1 MKNYFASFIPAV
13 KAILGIEAWSKDA
26 DKKDA
31 LLEEQKQKL
40 KALNFNDTFINGFCE
55 ALKDGFPED
64 SSRKDGDSGTKG
76 SGPDPNTSNA
86 VIQGLLGDM
95 TAKLV
100 AAQEEIAVLT
110 KEKGELSQEVSAK
123 QTEITGLQ
131 TKIQALS
138 GLAEQDGG
146 KGSQH
151 ARLEPDAKDIVMNW
165 DDEKQLGGLSGEMF
179 AMDRPYNQRLRAEML
194 YRKGLTVQV
203 PTASSIDYSRLK
215 EDLGAFYRIPWQER
229 LQSFLTLLPSIES
242 IFPLES
248 GYQDLA
254 VLTNIWLGEFSQADN
269 TASDFDNVTKGNY
282 EFDNETLRMSSVMF
296 AHKFKDLKALEKS
309 WIGSYNKE
317 GSQVIKWSFIEYILA
332 ETAKKLHNER
342 EQRRINGVRKEP
354 DLNKPGRAMEAAD
367 GLYEFLNKKVNG
379 HIDINNGKLVYQV
392 KPFELG
398 TLSPEN
404 IGEKIYLGT
413 SMIPA
418 VLRDSGSLALYM
430 PSHMIVWYH
439 KYNEMHYGQ
448 NQDYK
453 AGIMFVKE
461 YPSVKLIPVP
471 NADNHHR
478 IFWTMEGNIH
488 LFEHQSGEMTRF
500 NIEQQD
506 WTLKVWSNWK
516 ESVWAYA
523 VGFKY
528 TKKEDMDYTRQMIFC
543 NEYDR
548 PASYFVEADKDA
560 QPSAGSHTSIVTAS
574 NTNLLAITDIENAEV
589 GSVITLKCG
598 SVNKGVKI
606 DKSGK
611 FDLISAAWEP
621 KKGDMIRLMKRQ
633 DGKFIEL
640 GRETGATGALQFPDD
655 EATPSLQGGDV
666 FVTGANTTP
675 TAITN
680 FTDAVPGKTYTIHGN
695 GDKNASTIAAGGNF
709 VLTSEMTLGT
719 GKFIRLV
726 KADDG
731 KFYEVAR
738 G

>member
-1 MKNYFASFIPAV
+1 M
-13 KAILGIEAWSKDA
+13 G
-26 DKKDA
+26 
-31 LLEEQKQKL
+31 
-40 KALNFNDTFINGFCE
+40 FNETFLTGFCE
-55 ALKDGFPED
+55 ALSNDFPDDKSQGSTENGTVIPDD
-64 SSRKDGDSGTKG
+64 SA
-76 SGPDPNTSNA
+76 SNA
-86 VIQGLLGDM
+86 VIKGLLADI
-95 TAKLV
+95 TAKL
-100 AAQEEIAVLT
+100 ATAQVEIETLT
-110 KEKGELSQEVSAK
+110 KEKGELSTEVVAK
-123 QTEITGLQ
+123 RTEITGLNQ
-131 TKIQALS
+131 KIKMLS
-138 GLAEQDGG
+138 DMAELD
-146 KGSQH
+146 KGTGAQNGTII
-151 ARLEPDAKDIVMNW
+151 PDAKNIVLNW
-165 DDEKQLGGLSGEMF
+165 DDDKQLGGITGEMYG
-179 AMDRPYNQRLRAEML
+179 MDRAYNQRLRAEML
-194 YRKGLTVQV
+194 YRKGIAVQV

-215 EDLGAFYRIPWQER
+215 EDLGAFYRVPWQDR
-229 LQSFLTLLPSIES
+229 LQSFLMVLPSIES

-282 EFDNETLRMSSVMF
+282 EFDNETLRMFSVMF

-342 EQRRINGVRKEP
+342 EQRRVNGVRKEP
-354 DLNKPGRAMEAAD
+354 DLNKPGRAMGAAD
-367 GLYEFLNKKVNG
+367 GIYEFLNKKVVG

-404 IGEKIYLGT
+404 IGEKVYQAT

-418 VLRDSGSLALYM
+418 VLRDSGTLALYM

-439 KYNEMHYGQ
+439 KYNELHYAQ

-453 AGIMFVKE
+453 ANIMYVKE
-461 YPSVKLIPVP
+461 YPSVKLIAVP

-478 IFWTMEGNIH
+478 IFWTLEGNIH
-488 LFEHQSGEMTRF
+488 TFEDQPGEMTKF

-516 ESVWAYA
+516 ESTWAYA

-528 TKKEDMDYTRQMIFC
+528 TKKEDMDYSRQMIFC

-548 PASYFVEADKDA
+548 PASYFIEADKDA
-560 QPSAGSHTSIVTAS
+560 QPSAKYHTSIVTVA
-574 NTNLLAITDIENAEV
+574 NTNLLAITDIEDAEV
-589 GSVITLKCG
+589 GKIVTLKCG
-598 SVNKGVKI
+598 NTNKGVKI
-606 DKSGK
+606 DKSGN
-611 FDLISAAWEP
+611 FSLISEAWNP
-621 KKGDMIRLMKRQ
+621 KKGDMIRLMKRD
-633 DGKFIEL
+633 DGKFIEI
-640 GRETGATGALQFPDD
+640 GRETGAADALQFAPD
-655 EATPSLQGGDV
+655 ETTPSLQGGSV
-666 FVTGANTTP
+666 FVTGENTKA

-680 FTDAVPGKTYTIHGN
+680 FTDAIAGKTYTTHGS
-695 GDKNASTIAAGGNF
+695 GKENASTIATGGSF
-709 VLTSEMTLGT
+709 VLTSALTLST
-719 GKFIRLV
+719 GKFIKLV
-726 KADDG
+726 KTDDG

>member
-64 SSRKDGDSGTKG
+64 SSRKDGESGTKG

-86 VIQGLLGDM
+86 VIQGLLADM

-100 AAQEEIAVLT
+100 TAQEEIAVLT

-203 PTASSIDYSRLK
+203 PTASSIDYSH
-215 EDLGAFYRIPWQER
+215 LGAFYRIPWQER

-367 GLYEFLNKKVNG
+367 GLYEFLGKKVNG

-430 PSHMIVWYH
+430 PSHMVVWYH

-574 NTNLLAITDIENAEV
+574 NTNLLAITDIENAVV

-621 KKGDMIRLMKRQ
+621 KKGDMIRLMKRE

-655 EATPSLQGGDV
+655 EATPSLKGGDV

-709 VLTSEMTLGT
+709 VLTSGMTLGT

>member
-64 SSRKDGDSGTKG
+64 SSRKDGESGTKG

-86 VIQGLLGDM
+86 VIQGLLADM

-100 AAQEEIAVLT
+100 TAQEEIAVLT

-131 TKIQALS
+131 TKIQTLS

-560 QPSAGSHTSIVTAS
+560 SHTSIVTAG

-640 GRETGATGALQFPDD
+640 GRETGATGALQFPDN

>member
-86 VIQGLLGDM
+86 VIQGLLADM

-100 AAQEEIAVLT
+100 TAQEEIAVLT

-131 TKIQALS
+131 TKIQTLS

-342 EQRRINGVRKEP
+342 EQRRINSVRKEP

-430 PSHMIVWYH
+430 PS
-439 KYNEMHYGQ
+439 YNEMHYGQ

-574 NTNLLAITDIENAEV
+574 NTNLLAITDIENAVV

>member
-1 MKNYFASFIPAV
+1 MKNRFSQFVPAV
-13 KAILGIEAWSKDA
+13 MAILGIKDWNKDA
-26 DKKDA
+26 DKKNA
-31 LLEEQKQKL
+31 LLAEEKEKL
-40 KALNFNDTFINGFCE
+40 KNMGFNETFLTGFCE
-55 ALKDGFPED
+55 ALSNDFPDDKPQGSTENGTVIPED
-64 SSRKDGDSGTKG
+64 SA
-76 SGPDPNTSNA
+76 SNA
-86 VIQGLLGDM
+86 VIKGLLADI
-95 TAKLV
+95 TAKL
-100 AAQEEIAVLT
+100 ATAQVEIETLA
-110 KEKGELSQEVSAK
+110 KEKGELSTEVAAK
-123 QTEITGLQ
+123 RTEITGLNQ
-131 TKIQALS
+131 KIKTLS
-138 GLAEQDGG
+138 DMAELD
-146 KGSQH
+146 KGTGAQNGTII
-151 ARLEPDAKDIVMNW
+151 PDAKNIVLNW
-165 DDEKQLGGLSGEMF
+165 DDDKQLGGITGEMYG
-179 AMDRPYNQRLRAEML
+179 MDRAYNQRLRAEML
-194 YRKGLTVQV
+194 YRKGIAVQV

-215 EDLGAFYRIPWQER
+215 EDLGAFYRVPWQDR
-229 LQSFLTLLPSIES
+229 LQSFLMVLPSIES

-282 EFDNETLRMSSVMF
+282 EFDNETLRMFSVMF

-342 EQRRINGVRKEP
+342 EQRRVNGVRKEP
-354 DLNKPGRAMEAAD
+354 DLNKPGRAMGAAD
-367 GLYEFLNKKVNG
+367 GIYEFLNKKVVG

-404 IGEKIYLGT
+404 IGEKVYQAT

-418 VLRDSGSLALYM
+418 VLRDSGTLALYM

-439 KYNEMHYGQ
+439 KYNELHYAQ

-453 AGIMFVKE
+453 ANIMYVKE
-461 YPSVKLIPVP
+461 YPSVKLIAVP

-478 IFWTMEGNIH
+478 IFWTLEGNIH
-488 LFEHQSGEMTRF
+488 TFEDQPGEMTKF

-516 ESVWAYA
+516 ESTWAYA

-528 TKKEDMDYTRQMIFC
+528 TKKEDMDYSRQMIFC

-548 PASYFVEADKDA
+548 PASYFIEADKDA
-560 QPSAGSHTSIVTAS
+560 QPSAKYHTSIVTVA
-574 NTNLLAITDIENAEV
+574 NTNLLAITDIEDAEV
-589 GSVITLKCG
+589 GKIVTLKCG
-598 SVNKGVKI
+598 NTNKGVKI
-606 DKSGK
+606 DKSGN
-611 FDLISAAWEP
+611 FSLISEAWNP
-621 KKGDMIRLMKRQ
+621 KKGDMIRLMKRD
-633 DGKFIEL
+633 DGKFIEI
-640 GRETGATGALQFPDD
+640 GRETGAADALQFAPD
-655 EATPSLQGGDV
+655 ETTPSLQGGSV
-666 FVTGANTTP
+666 FVTGENTKA

-680 FTDAVPGKTYTIHGN
+680 FTDAIAGKTYTIHGN
-695 GDKNASTIAAGGNF
+695 GKENASTIATGGSF
-709 VLTSEMTLGT
+709 VLTSALTLST
-719 GKFIRLV
+719 GKFIKLV
-726 KADDG
+726 KTDDG

>member
-64 SSRKDGDSGTKG
+64 SSRKDGESGTKG

-86 VIQGLLGDM
+86 VIQGLLADM

-100 AAQEEIAVLT
+100 TAQEEIAVLT

-367 GLYEFLNKKVNG
+367 GLYEFLGKKVNG

-430 PSHMIVWYH
+430 PSHMVVWYH

-478 IFWTMEGNIH
+478 MEGNIH

-560 QPSAGSHTSIVTAS
+560 QPSAGSHTSIVTAG
-574 NTNLLAITDIENAEV
+574 NTNLLAITDIENAVV

-621 KKGDMIRLMKRQ
+621 KKGDMIRLMKRE

-709 VLTSEMTLGT
+709 VLTSGMTLGT

>member
-1 MKNYFASFIPAV
+1 MKNRFSQFVPAV
-13 KAILGIEAWSKDA
+13 MAILGIKDWNKDA
-26 DKKDA
+26 DKKNA
-31 LLEEQKQKL
+31 LLAEEKEKL
-40 KALNFNDTFINGFCE
+40 KNMGFNETFLTGFCE
-55 ALKDGFPED
+55 ALSNDFPDDKSQGSTENGTVIPDD
-64 SSRKDGDSGTKG
+64 SA
-76 SGPDPNTSNA
+76 SNA
-86 VIQGLLGDM
+86 VIKGLLADI
-95 TAKLV
+95 TAKL
-100 AAQEEIAVLT
+100 ATAQVEIETLT
-110 KEKGELSQEVSAK
+110 KEKGELSTEVVAK
-123 QTEITGLQ
+123 RTEITGLNQ
-131 TKIQALS
+131 KIKMLS
-138 GLAEQDGG
+138 DMAELD
-146 KGSQH
+146 KGTGAQNGTII
-151 ARLEPDAKDIVMNW
+151 PDAKNIVLNW
-165 DDEKQLGGLSGEMF
+165 DDDKQLGGITGEMYG
-179 AMDRPYNQRLRAEML
+179 MDRAYNQRLRAEML
-194 YRKGLTVQV
+194 YRKGIAVQV

-215 EDLGAFYRIPWQER
+215 EDLGAFYRVPWQDR
-229 LQSFLTLLPSIES
+229 LQSFLMVLPSIES

-282 EFDNETLRMSSVMF
+282 EFDNETLRMFSVMF

-342 EQRRINGVRKEP
+342 EQRRVNGVRKEP
-354 DLNKPGRAMEAAD
+354 DLNKPGRAMGAAD
-367 GLYEFLNKKVNG
+367 GIYEFLNKKVVG

-404 IGEKIYLGT
+404 IGEKVYQAT

-418 VLRDSGSLALYM
+418 VLRDSGTLALYM

-439 KYNEMHYGQ
+439 KYNELHYAQ

-453 AGIMFVKE
+453 ANIMYVKE
-461 YPSVKLIPVP
+461 YPSVKLIAVP

-478 IFWTMEGNIH
+478 IFWTLEGNIH
-488 LFEHQSGEMTRF
+488 TFEDQPGEMTKF

-516 ESVWAYA
+516 ESTWAYA

-528 TKKEDMDYTRQMIFC
+528 TKKEDMDYSRQMIFC

-548 PASYFVEADKDA
+548 PASYFIEADKDA
-560 QPSAGSHTSIVTAS
+560 QPSAKYHTSIVTVA
-574 NTNLLAITDIENAEV
+574 NTNLLAITDIEDAEV
-589 GSVITLKCG
+589 GKIVTLKCG
-598 SVNKGVKI
+598 NTNKGVKI
-606 DKSGK
+606 DKSGN
-611 FDLISAAWEP
+611 FSLISEAWNP
-621 KKGDMIRLMKRQ
+621 KKGDMIRLMKRD
-633 DGKFIEL
+633 DGKFIEI
-640 GRETGATGALQFPDD
+640 GRETGATDALQFAPD
-655 EATPSLQGGDV
+655 ETTPSLQGGSV
-666 FVTGANTTP
+666 FVTGENTKA

-680 FTDAVPGKTYTIHGN
+680 FTDAIAGKTYTIHGS
-695 GDKNASTIAAGGNF
+695 GKENASTIATGGSF
-709 VLTSEMTLGT
+709 VLTSALTLST
-719 GKFIRLV
+719 GKFIKLV
-726 KADDG
+726 KTDDG

>member
-1 MKNYFASFIPAV
+1 MKNRFSQFVPAV
-13 KAILGIEAWSKDA
+13 MAILGIKDWNKDA
-26 DKKDA
+26 DKKNA
-31 LLEEQKQKL
+31 LLAEEKEKL
-40 KALNFNDTFINGFCE
+40 KNMGFNETFLTGFCE
-55 ALKDGFPED
+55 ALSNDFPDDKSQGSTENGTVIPDD
-64 SSRKDGDSGTKG
+64 SA
-76 SGPDPNTSNA
+76 SNA
-86 VIQGLLGDM
+86 VIKGLLADI
-95 TAKLV
+95 TAKL
-100 AAQEEIAVLT
+100 ATAQVEIETLT
-110 KEKGELSQEVSAK
+110 KEKGELSTEVVAK
-123 QTEITGLQ
+123 RTEITGLNQ
-131 TKIQALS
+131 KIKMLS
-138 GLAEQDGG
+138 DMAELD
-146 KGSQH
+146 KGTGAQNGTII
-151 ARLEPDAKDIVMNW
+151 PDAKNIVLNW
-165 DDEKQLGGLSGEMF
+165 DDDKQLGGITGEMYG
-179 AMDRPYNQRLRAEML
+179 MDRAYNQRLRAEML
-194 YRKGLTVQV
+194 YRKGIAVQV

-215 EDLGAFYRIPWQER
+215 EDLGAFYRVPWQDR
-229 LQSFLTLLPSIES
+229 LQSFLMVLPSIES

-282 EFDNETLRMSSVMF
+282 EFDNETLRMFSVMF

-342 EQRRINGVRKEP
+342 EQRRVNGVRKEP
-354 DLNKPGRAMEAAD
+354 DLNKPGRAMGAAD
-367 GLYEFLNKKVNG
+367 GIYEFLNKKVVG

-404 IGEKIYLGT
+404 IGEKVYQAT

-418 VLRDSGSLALYM
+418 VLRDSGTLALYM

-439 KYNEMHYGQ
+439 KYNELHYAQ

-453 AGIMFVKE
+453 ANIMYVKE
-461 YPSVKLIPVP
+461 YPSVKLIAVP

-478 IFWTMEGNIH
+478 IFWTLEGNIH
-488 LFEHQSGEMTRF
+488 TFEDQPGEMTKF

-516 ESVWAYA
+516 ESTWAYA

-528 TKKEDMDYTRQMIFC
+528 TKKEDMDYSRQMIFC

-548 PASYFVEADKDA
+548 PASYFIEADKDA
-560 QPSAGSHTSIVTAS
+560 QPSAKYHTSIVTVA
-574 NTNLLAITDIENAEV
+574 NTNLLAITDIEDAEV
-589 GSVITLKCG
+589 GKIVTLKCG
-598 SVNKGVKI
+598 NTNKGVKI
-606 DKSGK
+606 DKSGN
-611 FDLISAAWEP
+611 FSLISEAWNP
-621 KKGDMIRLMKRQ
+621 KKGDMIRLMKRD
-633 DGKFIEL
+633 DGKFIEI
-640 GRETGATGALQFPDD
+640 GRETGAADALQFAPD
-655 EATPSLQGGDV
+655 ETTPSLQGGSV
-666 FVTGANTTP
+666 FVIGENTKA

-680 FTDAVPGKTYTIHGN
+680 FTDAIAGKTYTIHGS
-695 GDKNASTIAAGGNF
+695 GKENASTIATGGSF
-709 VLTSEMTLGT
+709 VLTSALTLST
-719 GKFIRLV
+719 GKFIKLV
-726 KADDG
+726 KTDDG

>member
-64 SSRKDGDSGTKG
+64 SARKDGESDTKG

-86 VIQGLLGDM
+86 VIQGLLADM

-100 AAQEEIAVLT
+100 TAQEEIAVLT

-269 TASDFDNVTKGNY
+269 TASNY

-560 QPSAGSHTSIVTAS
+560 QPSAGSHTSIVTAG

-640 GRETGATGALQFPDD
+640 GRETGATGALQFPDN

-709 VLTSEMTLGT
+709 VLTSEMTFGT

>member
-1 MKNYFASFIPAV
+1 M
-13 KAILGIEAWSKDA
+13 G
-26 DKKDA
+26 
-31 LLEEQKQKL
+31 
-40 KALNFNDTFINGFCE
+40 FNETFLTGFCE
-55 ALKDGFPED
+55 ALSNDFPDDKSQGSTENGTVIPDD
-64 SSRKDGDSGTKG
+64 SA
-76 SGPDPNTSNA
+76 SNA
-86 VIQGLLGDM
+86 VIKGLLADI
-95 TAKLV
+95 TAKL
-100 AAQEEIAVLT
+100 ATAQVEIETLT
-110 KEKGELSQEVSAK
+110 KEKGELSTEVVAK
-123 QTEITGLQ
+123 RTEITGLNQ
-131 TKIQALS
+131 KIKMLS
-138 GLAEQDGG
+138 DMAELD
-146 KGSQH
+146 KGTGAQNGTII
-151 ARLEPDAKDIVMNW
+151 PDAKNIVLNW
-165 DDEKQLGGLSGEMF
+165 DDDKQLGGITGEMYG
-179 AMDRPYNQRLRAEML
+179 MDRAYNQRLRAEML
-194 YRKGLTVQV
+194 YRKGIAVQV

-215 EDLGAFYRIPWQER
+215 EDLGAFYRVPWQDR
-229 LQSFLTLLPSIES
+229 LQSFLMVLPSIES

-282 EFDNETLRMSSVMF
+282 EFDNETLRMFSVMF

-342 EQRRINGVRKEP
+342 EQRRVNGVRKEP
-354 DLNKPGRAMEAAD
+354 DLNKPGRAMGAAD
-367 GLYEFLNKKVNG
+367 GIYEFLNKKVVG

-404 IGEKIYLGT
+404 IGEKVYQAT

-418 VLRDSGSLALYM
+418 VLRDSGTLALYM

-439 KYNEMHYGQ
+439 KYNELHYAQ

-453 AGIMFVKE
+453 ANIMYVKE
-461 YPSVKLIPVP
+461 YPSVKLIAVP

-478 IFWTMEGNIH
+478 IFWTLEGNIH
-488 LFEHQSGEMTRF
+488 TFEDQPGEMTKF

-516 ESVWAYA
+516 ESTWAYA

-528 TKKEDMDYTRQMIFC
+528 TKKEDMDYSRQMIFC

-548 PASYFVEADKDA
+548 PASYFIEADKDA
-560 QPSAGSHTSIVTAS
+560 QPSAKYHTSIVTVA
-574 NTNLLAITDIENAEV
+574 NTNLLAITDIEDAEV
-589 GSVITLKCG
+589 GKIVTLKCG
-598 SVNKGVKI
+598 NTNKGVKI
-606 DKSGK
+606 DKSGN
-611 FDLISAAWEP
+611 FSLISEAWNP
-621 KKGDMIRLMKRQ
+621 KKGDMIRLMKRD
-633 DGKFIEL
+633 DGKFIEI
-640 GRETGATGALQFPDD
+640 GRETGAADALQFAPD
-655 EATPSLQGGDV
+655 ETTPSLQGGSV
-666 FVTGANTTP
+666 FVTGENTKA

-680 FTDAVPGKTYTIHGN
+680 FTDAIAGKTYTIHGS
-695 GDKNASTIAAGGNF
+695 GKENASTIATGGSF
-709 VLTSEMTLGT
+709 VLTSALTLST
-719 GKFIRLV
+719 GKFIKLV
-726 KADDG
+726 KTDDG

>member
-1 MKNYFASFIPAV
+1 MKNRFSQFVPAV
-13 KAILGIEAWSKDA
+13 MAILGIKDWNKDA
-26 DKKDA
+26 DKKNA
-31 LLEEQKQKL
+31 LLAEEKEKL
-40 KALNFNDTFINGFCE
+40 KNMGFNETFLTGFCE
-55 ALKDGFPED
+55 ALSNDFPDDKSQGSTENGTVIPDD
-64 SSRKDGDSGTKG
+64 SA
-76 SGPDPNTSNA
+76 SNA
-86 VIQGLLGDM
+86 VIKGLLADI
-95 TAKLV
+95 TAKL
-100 AAQEEIAVLT
+100 ATAQVEIETLT
-110 KEKGELSQEVSAK
+110 KEKGELSTDVVAK
-123 QTEITGLQ
+123 RTEITGLNQ
-131 TKIQALS
+131 KIKMLS
-138 GLAEQDGG
+138 DMAELD
-146 KGSQH
+146 KGTGAQNGTII
-151 ARLEPDAKDIVMNW
+151 PDAKNIVLNW
-165 DDEKQLGGLSGEMF
+165 DDDKQLGGITGEMYG
-179 AMDRPYNQRLRAEML
+179 MDRAYNQRLRAEML
-194 YRKGLTVQV
+194 YRKGIAVQV

-215 EDLGAFYRIPWQER
+215 EDLGAFYRVPWQDR
-229 LQSFLTLLPSIES
+229 LQSFLMVLPSIES

-282 EFDNETLRMSSVMF
+282 EFDNETLRMFSVMF

-342 EQRRINGVRKEP
+342 EQRRVNGVRKEP
-354 DLNKPGRAMEAAD
+354 DLNKPGRAMGAAD
-367 GLYEFLNKKVNG
+367 GIYEFLNKKVVG

-404 IGEKIYLGT
+404 IGEKVYQAT

-418 VLRDSGSLALYM
+418 VLRDSGTLALYM

-439 KYNEMHYGQ
+439 KYNELHYAQ

-453 AGIMFVKE
+453 ANIMYVKE
-461 YPSVKLIPVP
+461 YPSVKLIAVP

-478 IFWTMEGNIH
+478 IFWTLEGNIH
-488 LFEHQSGEMTRF
+488 TFEDQPGEMTKF

-516 ESVWAYA
+516 ESTWAYA

-528 TKKEDMDYTRQMIFC
+528 TKKEDMDYSRQMIFC

-548 PASYFVEADKDA
+548 PASYFIEADKDA
-560 QPSAGSHTSIVTAS
+560 QPSAKYHTSIVTVA
-574 NTNLLAITDIENAEV
+574 NTNLLAITDIEDAEV
-589 GSVITLKCG
+589 GKIVTLKCG
-598 SVNKGVKI
+598 NTNKGVKI
-606 DKSGK
+606 DKSGN
-611 FDLISAAWEP
+611 FSLISEAWNP
-621 KKGDMIRLMKRQ
+621 KKGDMIRLMKRD
-633 DGKFIEL
+633 DGKFIEI
-640 GRETGATGALQFPDD
+640 GRETGAADALQFAPD
-655 EATPSLQGGDV
+655 ETTPSLQGGSV
-666 FVTGANTTP
+666 FVTGENTKA

-680 FTDAVPGKTYTIHGN
+680 FTDAIAGKTYTIHGS
-695 GDKNASTIAAGGNF
+695 GKENASTIATGGSF
-709 VLTSEMTLGT
+709 VLTSALTLST
-719 GKFIRLV
+719 GKFIKLV
-726 KADDG
+726 KTDDG

>member
-64 SSRKDGDSGTKG
+64 SSRKDGESGTKG

-86 VIQGLLGDM
+86 VIQGLLADM

-100 AAQEEIAVLT
+100 TAQEEIAVLT

-131 TKIQALS
+131 TKIQTLS

-203 PTASSIDYSRLK
+203 PTASPIDYSRLK

-528 TKKEDMDYTRQMIFC
+528 TKKEDMDTRQMIFC

-560 QPSAGSHTSIVTAS
+560 QPSAGSHTSIVTAG

-640 GRETGATGALQFPDD
+640 GRETGATGALQFPDN